1 MMPVEWTR
9 SAVADLVSIYEY
21 IAKDSERYA
30 ISVVDRLSRRTLQIG
45 RFPYSGEFV
54 PEYRNDQIREV
65 VEYSYRI
72 IYLVKKD
79 TIYVLAV
86 VHGARLLPEKM
97 PLPEGGN

>member
-9 SAVADLVSIYEY
+9 SAVADLASIYEY

-30 ISVVDRLSRRTLQIG
+30 ISFVDRLSRRTLQIG

-72 IYLVKKD
+72 IYLVKK
-79 TIYVLAV
+79 VLSMS
-86 VHGARLLPEKM
+86 LP
-97 PLPEGGN
+97 

>member
-9 SAVADLVSIYEY
+9 SAVADVASIYEY

-30 ISVVDRLSRRTLQIG
+30 ISVV
-45 RFPYSGEFV
+45 
-54 PEYRNDQIREV
+54 
-65 VEYSYRI
+65 